1 MSIDTHHR
9 ADIDPATD
17 PATDAAVGDEQF
29 ATMIG
34 RLNRLSLE
42 RRADAYLDIDWDAP
56 EMQITS
62 TPERWDLPVLD
73 PLRQTQWYR
82 DLDVETRQRLGLYRL
97 AAAMKVGWHFENL
110 LQHGL
115 LNLAMDAPNGAPEFR
130 YIHHELIEESQ
141 HTLMFQEFV
150 NRTGLPVRGMPR
162 SARAFFWAG
171 ALVVSRTR
179 PLAFFLGVLAGEE
192 PVDHIQK
199 AALRSDTP
207 AHPLMHRIMSIH
219 VMEEARHLSFARQTL
234 ARDVPRLGR
243 FQRTVLALSAPV
255 ALGVL
260 SRTMLEVPADL
271 VRHIGIPRSV
281 VREGRRSAGA
291 KQLRI
296 DSLQRTRGL
305 CDDLGLR
312 SSRLVRAWWKVWGIA

>member
-1 MSIDTHHR
+1 MSIETDRGIDTH
-9 ADIDPATD
+9 
-17 PATDAAVGDEQF
+17 PATDAAISDEQF

-42 RRADAYLDIDWDAP
+42 RRADAYLDIDWDSP

-62 TPERWDLPVLD
+62 TPERWDIPVLD

-82 DLDVETRQRLGLYRL
+82 DLDDETRQRLGLYRL

-162 SARAFFWAG
+162 TARAVFWAA
-171 ALVVSRTR
+171 ALVGSRLR
-179 PLAFFLGVLAGEE
+179 PLAFFFGVLAGEE
-192 PVDHIQK
+192 PVDHMQK
-199 AALRSDTP
+199 AALRSGSP
-207 AHPLMHRIMSIH
+207 LHPLVHRIISIH

-234 ARDVPRLGR
+234 TRDVPRLGS
-243 FQRTVLALSAPV
+243 FQRTLLALSAPV
-255 ALGVL
+255 ALGVF
-260 SRTMLEVPADL
+260 SRMMLEVPSDL
-271 VRHIGIPRSV
+271 VRHIGIPREV
-281 VREGRRSAGA
+281 VRQSRRSAA
-291 KQLRI
+291 ARQLRI
-296 DSLQRTRGL
+296 DSLERTRKL

-312 SSRLVRAWWKVWGIA
+312 SSRAVRAWWKLWGIA